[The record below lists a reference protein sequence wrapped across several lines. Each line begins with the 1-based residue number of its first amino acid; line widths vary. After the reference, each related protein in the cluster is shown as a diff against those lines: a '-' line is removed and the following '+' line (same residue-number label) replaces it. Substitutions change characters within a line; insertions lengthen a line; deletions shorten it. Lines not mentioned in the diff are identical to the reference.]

1 MRHRAWQKRRALWRA
16 GCRRLLILIGLA
28 ALSGV
33 ASGNQAGP
41 DRSADEQ
48 IVARCGERPISR
60 GEVTAV
66 MQRLGMASMPPG
78 EQRQRAEAAVL
89 EQLIDE
95 RVLLSILDQAGIKA
109 TRDEVEEGVSRLRD
123 QVVGRE
129 GDFDIFLA
137 RTGRTVE
144 DVRGQVALEIRLDKF
159 VKPRITSDLVAD
171 AFEKNRRQLD
181 GTKLRVSQIIL
192 RSDSSRA
199 DGGVE
204 GLLGQAAG
212 LRRQIIQGRISFAE
226 AARQHSAGPSRRR
239 GGDLGWITRDG
250 PMLDTFSSQAYD
262 LAKGG
267 VSQPFVTRFGVHL
280 VTVTDV
286 EPGRIGVDAV
296 RTRLQKMLAAQL
308 VRGLVMQGR
317 LRMPVTVAAGVPHF
331 EPESLGK
338 PPAERPVVVRA
349 PETPEAG

>member
-1 MRHRAWQKRRALWRA
+1 
-16 GCRRLLILIGLA
+16 
-28 ALSGV
+28 
-33 ASGNQAGP
+33 
-41 DRSADEQ
+41 
-48 IVARCGERPISR
+48 
-60 GEVTAV
+60 
-66 MQRLGMASMPPG
+66 
-78 EQRQRAEAAVL
+78 
-89 EQLIDE
+89 
-95 RVLLSILDQAGIKA
+95 
-109 TRDEVEEGVSRLRD
+109 
-123 QVVGRE
+123 
-129 GDFDIFLA
+129 
-137 RTGRTVE
+137 
-144 DVRGQVALEIRLDKF
+144 
-159 VKPRITSDLVAD
+159 
-171 AFEKNRRQLD
+171 
-181 GTKLRVSQIIL
+181 
-192 RSDSSRA
+192 
-199 DGGVE
+199 
-204 GLLGQAAG
+204 AAG

-226 AARQHSAGPSRRR
+226 AARQHSAGPSRRS
-239 GGDLGWITRDG
+239 GGDLGWISRDG